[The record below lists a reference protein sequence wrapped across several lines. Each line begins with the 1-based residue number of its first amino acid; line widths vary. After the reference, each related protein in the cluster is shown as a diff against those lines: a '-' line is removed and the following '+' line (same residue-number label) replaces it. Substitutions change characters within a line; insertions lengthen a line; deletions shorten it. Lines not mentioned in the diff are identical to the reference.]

1 VKVWTEGAD
10 GLESLHTYTGHTLG
24 VISVVV
30 DPSGTYAA
38 SSALDSFIRVWNLHD
53 TSTKAVIET
62 QPSETWSVAFAQ
74 QPGAEGPLLLAA
86 AGAGIWPS
94 LRRAEA
100 AAANDC
106 CAASERVYR
115 PGGRCRLET
124 HCSLAVLLCSVCM
137 GRRRQL

>member
-1 VKVWTEGAD
+1 MTGPAARSWHARGVSASSQPDGGSCGPGSVDENVKVWTEGAD

-62 QPSETWSVAFAQ
+62 QPSETWSVTFAQ

-86 AGAGIWPS
+86 AGVLIIT
-94 LRRAEA
+94 LAEKVNQMA
-100 AAANDC
+100 AIK
-106 CAASERVYR
+106 
-115 PGGRCRLET
+115 
-124 HCSLAVLLCSVCM
+124 
-137 GRRRQL
+137 